1 MAAKNGRFAPG
12 TAANSGG
19 GIYTPASS
27 LREMGIPYTPK
38 SWRIGSEFSE
48 FMSLLLHGIGIRRT
62 DGEEM
67 RYRDALFVKRCLV
80 TLNCVGYRRM
90 GDMWVLATGEGIDA
104 WGFPERLIMR
114 TARGFTFPIT
124 PAAYDGDTTGNYIIY
139 GLPWSGV
146 NLADI
151 IFQGAVDIGET
162 DVAIRQNLVASQ
174 APWFAVVKDKNIINS
189 VKQAMERKIEG
200 APAIVVSSD
209 LGEAMKGVSFETP
222 YIVDKLDQH
231 RDALRDRLMNKVGIM
246 SANVNKKERV
256 QVGEVNAMLGQ
267 CLDFIGTLVDNV
279 NQQFEAYNIPYEL
292 YNNTSTSEL
301 YTPDGWGEEDGAD
314 APKTPAET
322 VEGVESTL

>member
-1 MAAKNGRFAPG
+1 MAVKNGRSTSA

-19 GIYTPASS
+19 GIYTPATS
-27 LREMGIPYTPK
+27 LKEMGIPYTPK
-38 SWRIGSEFSE
+38 SWSIGTEFSE

-62 DGEEM
+62 DGQGM
-67 RYRDALFVKRCLV
+67 RYRDALFIKRCLV

-114 TARGFTFPIT
+114 TARGFTFPISR
-124 PAAYDGDTTGNYIIY
+124 ASYEDDTTGNYIIY
-139 GLPWSGV
+139 GLPWAGV
-146 NLADI
+146 NLSDV
-151 IFQGAVDIGET
+151 IFQGTMQIGET
-162 DVAIRQNLVASQ
+162 DVAIRQNLVATQ
-174 APWFAVVKDKNIINS
+174 APWIAVAKDKNMIYS
-189 VKQAMERKIEG
+189 LKQAMERKIEG
-200 APAIVVSSD
+200 APAIVVSQE
-209 LGEAMKGVSFETP
+209 LGDALKGISFDTP
-222 YIVDKLDQH
+222 YLVDKLDQH

-246 SANVNKKERV
+246 SANVNKRERV

-301 YTPDGWGEEDGAD
+301 YTPDGWGDD
-314 APKTPAET
+314 AAETPQTPAET
-322 VEGVESTL
+322 VKEVESI

>member
-1 MAAKNGRFAPG
+1 MAVKNVRNTSA

-19 GIYTPASS
+19 GICTPATS
-27 LREMGIPYTPK
+27 LKEMGIPYTPK
-38 SWRIGSEFSE
+38 SWSIGTEYSE

-62 DGEEM
+62 DGQEM
-67 RYRDALFVKRCLV
+67 RYRDALFVKRRLV

-114 TARGFTFPIT
+114 TARGFTFPISR
-124 PAAYDGDTTGNYIIY
+124 ASYDDDTTGNYIIY
-139 GLPWSGV
+139 GLPWAGI
-146 NLADI
+146 NLSDV
-151 IFQGAVDIGET
+151 IFQGSMQIGET
-162 DVAIRQNLVASQ
+162 DVAIRQNLVATQ
-174 APWFAVVKDKNIINS
+174 APWIAVAKDKNMIYS
-189 VKQAMERKIEG
+189 LKQAMERKIEG
-200 APAIVVSSD
+200 APAIVVSAE
-209 LGEAMKGVSFETP
+209 LGDALKGISFDTP
-222 YIVDKLDQH
+222 YLVDKLDQH

-246 SANVNKKERV
+246 SANVNKRERV

-301 YTPDGWGEEDGAD
+301 YTPEGYGEDD
-314 APKTPAET
+314 AETPQTPAET
-322 VEGVESTL
+322 VKEVESI

>member
-1 MAAKNGRFAPG
+1 MAVKNGRSTSV

-19 GIYTPASS
+19 GIYTPATS
-27 LREMGIPYTPK
+27 LKEMGIPYTPK
-38 SWRIGSEFSE
+38 SWNIGTEFSE

-62 DGEEM
+62 DGQEM

-114 TARGFTFPIT
+114 TARGFTFPISR
-124 PAAYDGDTTGNYIIY
+124 ASYDDDTTGNYIIY
-139 GLPWSGV
+139 GLPWAGI
-146 NLADI
+146 NLSDV
-151 IFQGAVDIGET
+151 IFQGAMQIGET
-162 DVAIRQNLVASQ
+162 DVAIRQNLVATQ
-174 APWFAVVKDKNIINS
+174 APWIAVAKDRNMIYS
-189 VKQAMERKIEG
+189 LKQAMERKIEG
-200 APAIVVSSD
+200 APAIVVSAE
-209 LGEAMKGVSFETP
+209 LGDALKGISFDTP
-222 YIVDKLDQH
+222 YLVDKLDQH
-231 RDALRDRLMNKVGIM
+231 RDALRDRLMNKAGIM
-246 SANVNKKERV
+246 SANVNKRERV

-301 YTPDGWGEEDGAD
+301 YTPDGWGDDD
-314 APKTPAET
+314 AETPQTPAET
-322 VEGVESTL
+322 VKGVESI

>member
-1 MAAKNGRFAPG
+1 M
-12 TAANSGG
+12 
-19 GIYTPASS
+19 
-27 LREMGIPYTPK
+27 
-38 SWRIGSEFSE
+38 
-48 FMSLLLHGIGIRRT
+48 
-62 DGEEM
+62 
-67 RYRDALFVKRCLV
+67 
-80 TLNCVGYRRM
+80 
-90 GDMWVLATGEGIDA
+90 
-104 WGFPERLIMR
+104 
-114 TARGFTFPIT
+114 
-124 PAAYDGDTTGNYIIY
+124 
-139 GLPWSGV
+139 PWCGV

-279 NQQFEAYNIPYEL
+279 NQQFAAYNIPYEL

-314 APKTPAET
+314 APQSPAET

>member
-1 MAAKNGRFAPG
+1 MAVKNVRNTSA

-19 GIYTPASS
+19 GIYTPATS
-27 LREMGIPYTPK
+27 LKEMGIPYTPK
-38 SWRIGSEFSE
+38 SWSIGTEFSE

-62 DGEEM
+62 DGQEM

-114 TARGFTFPIT
+114 TARGFTFPISR
-124 PAAYDGDTTGNYIIY
+124 ASYDDDTTGNYIIY
-139 GLPWSGV
+139 GLPWFGV
-146 NLADI
+146 NLADVI
-151 IFQGAVDIGET
+151 MQGAMQIGET
-162 DVAIRQNLVASQ
+162 DVAIRQNLVATQ
-174 APWFAVVKDKNIINS
+174 APWIAVAKDKNMIYS
-189 VKQAMERKIEG
+189 LKQAMERKIEG
-200 APAIVVSSD
+200 APAIVVSQE
-209 LGEAMKGVSFETP
+209 LGDALKGISFDTP
-222 YIVDKLDQH
+222 YLVDKLDQH

-246 SANVNKKERV
+246 SANVNKRERV

-301 YTPDGWGEEDGAD
+301 YTPDGWGEDD
-314 APKTPAET
+314 AEAPQTPAET